1 MNLAEAIRQA
11 ATAEN
16 VSFANN
22 ETVLPATDKAVHHSS
37 FAPDPHGAQES
48 DDDAAGAQISV
59 SSTLTNT
66 ENHAVRIDLVLSPE
80 QLSALFRGV
89 AEAERSVLTN
99 REAAHYLRIPGR
111 KLQEMAELGQIP
123 AFLIDGKWRFSR
135 NSVDEWLTKQ
145 SARKEMEA

>member
-11 ATAEN
+11 ATGSA
-16 VSFANN
+16 SFASP
-22 ETVLPATDKAVHHSS
+22 EKAQPIADKAVHHST
-37 FAPDPHGAQES
+37 FAPEPHGTEPNSPSAAQAE
-48 DDDAAGAQISV
+48 ITV
-59 SSTLTNT
+59 SSTLTNA

-135 NSVDEWLTKQ
+135 NSVDEWLTQQ
-145 SARKEMEA
+145 SAPKEMEA

>member
-11 ATAEN
+11 AVSAIPGVTAPE
-16 VSFANN
+16 AAP
-22 ETVLPATDKAVHHSS
+22 TPADPSVHHVS
-37 FAPDPHGAQES
+37 FAPDPHGAS
-48 DDDAAGAQISV
+48 AAETEKQAEITV
-59 SSTLTNT
+59 SSTLAST

-89 AEAERSVLTN
+89 AEAERSVLTT

-111 KLQEMAELGQIP
+111 RLQEMAELGQIP

-135 NSVDEWLTKQ
+135 NSVDEWLTQQ
-145 SARKEMEA
+145 SALKEMEA

>member
-11 ATAEN
+11 ATGVNVTFVSQEN
-16 VSFANN
+16 AVPLA
-22 ETVLPATDKAVHHSS
+22 DKAVHHST
-37 FAPDPHGAQES
+37 FAPDPHGAKASEPTGT
-48 DDDAAGAQISV
+48 DAEIMV

-89 AEAERSVLTN
+89 AEAERSVLTT

-135 NSVDEWLTKQ
+135 NSVDEWLTQQ
-145 SARKEMEA
+145 SAPKEMEA